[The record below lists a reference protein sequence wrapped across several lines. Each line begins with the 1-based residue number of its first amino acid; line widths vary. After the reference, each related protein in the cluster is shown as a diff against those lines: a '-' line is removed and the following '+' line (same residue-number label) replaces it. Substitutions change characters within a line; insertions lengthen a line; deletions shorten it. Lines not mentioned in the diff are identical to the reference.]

1 MSGLEQAR
9 GEAPRRAV
17 SAMLRTL
24 GGGEVW
30 VRTKAPGGTVDTRG
44 LGLQQYDVAE
54 LRLAPALVRENTEG
68 RWEVLLA
75 ANEVEACLGTTIN
88 GARGILL
95 QSAAL
100 IWKTRLFHI
109 EKVESEHFAGCE
121 YLVRVTMRERD
132 AIG

>member
-9 GEAPRRAV
+9 GDAPRRAV

-24 GGGEVW
+24 GGEEVW
-30 VRTKAPGGTVDTRG
+30 LRTTAPAGSVDTRG

-54 LRLAPALVRENTEG
+54 VRLTPALVRQSTEEF
-68 RWEVLLA
+68 WEVLLA
-75 ANEVEACLGTTIN
+75 ANEVEISLGTTTN

-95 QSAAL
+95 QSSAL

-109 EKVESEHFAGCE
+109 ENVETEQFAGCE

-132 AIG
+132 ANG